1 MKIKIEQF
9 DELTRSRIARALNF
23 WAKRNEEFYPIISRK
38 YREVSHRISHGE
50 LLLCEYINTDAE
62 KGGNHGL

>member
-23 WAKRNEEFYPIISRK
+23 WAKKNEENFPVLLSK
-38 YREVSHRISHGE
+38 YRKISHRISHGE

-62 KGGNHGL
+62 KGGDL